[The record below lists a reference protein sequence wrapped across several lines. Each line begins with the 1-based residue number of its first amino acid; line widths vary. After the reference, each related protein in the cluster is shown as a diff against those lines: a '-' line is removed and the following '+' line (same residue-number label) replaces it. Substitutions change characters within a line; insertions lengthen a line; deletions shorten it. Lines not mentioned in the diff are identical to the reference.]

1 MFGID
6 DVALAML
13 VTGAIG
19 GGVGMY
25 SSAKAAEAGD
35 RAVQGYEATNAQNA
49 QLARDQMAFQER
61 MSSTAHQR
69 EVADL
74 RAAGLNPILSANHG
88 ASTPGGAIAT
98 MVNPYRDSA
107 AAWESSAKNL
117 RGAVDSVTSSAI
129 TAASARKLN
138 ADALLSLEQAKTQK
152 TQQAL
157 NLVNS
162 QVASASARQA
172 AADAAIAEDNAAWRG
187 SKTGHAL
194 YRFHKGMEVVEP
206 IGRIIAGAAGGFAG
220 GFAGSAM
227 RGVSSAREVGR
238 TWSIRNRGI
247 SGYDQFG
254 PTY

>member
-19 GGVGMY
+19 GGVGLY
-25 SSAKAAEAGD
+25 SSAKSAEANEQSI
-35 RAVQGYEATNAQNA
+35 AGYASSNAQNA

-74 RAAGLNPILSANHG
+74 RAAGLNPVLSANHG

-98 MVNPYRDSA
+98 MVNPYRDA
-107 AAWESSAKNL
+107 PANWESSARSVK
-117 RGAVDSVTSSAI
+117 GAVDSMSSGLLG
-129 TAASARKLN
+129 AASARKLN
-138 ADALLSLEQAKTQK
+138 ADALLSVEQAKTQQ

-157 NLVNS
+157 NLVNA

-172 AADAAIAEDNAAWRG
+172 AADAAIAEDNASWRG

-194 YRFHKGMEVVEP
+194 YRFHKGMEVLEP
-206 IGRIIAGAAGGFAG
+206 IGRIVAGAAGGFAG

-227 RGVSSAREVGR
+227 RGGASARDLR
-238 TWSIRNRGI
+238 SWSIRDRRI
-247 SGYDQFG
+247 TGYDQFG